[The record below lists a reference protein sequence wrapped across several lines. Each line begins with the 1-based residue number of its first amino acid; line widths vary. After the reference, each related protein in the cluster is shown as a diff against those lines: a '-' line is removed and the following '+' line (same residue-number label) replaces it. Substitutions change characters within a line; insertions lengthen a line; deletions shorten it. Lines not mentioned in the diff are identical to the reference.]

1 MYHACSA
8 FLVPLLF
15 PERLNSRVLSPTD
28 VAPRYDLEQHLEW
41 ERKMREWRE
50 RKEAEAV
57 ARARAGYN
65 TDADDDD

>member
-1 MYHACSA
+1 M
-8 FLVPLLF
+8 
-15 PERLNSRVLSPTD
+15 LSPTD

-65 TDADDDD
+65 TDDDDD